1 MILRSWMFVPGDS
14 EKKLGKGSSLGADA
28 LILDLE
34 DSVVESRKPL
44 AREMVCDYLKT
55 ADRSVSQLWVR
66 MNPLDGPHALLDLA
80 GVIQGK
86 PDGFFLP
93 KAEHAFDTDLLGNY
107 LDVLETEHGIE
118 LGSTK
123 ILSLATE
130 TAAAMLNI
138 GSYTE
143 VNPRVTAISWGAE
156 DLSAALGAS
165 SNSDEHGNLTPP
177 YVLARTQC
185 LMAAYASGVQA
196 VDTAYTDF
204 KDDAGLRTTCSEAR
218 RDGFLG
224 KIAIHPAQVAPIND
238 AFMPSP
244 AEIEHAQAVVN
255 LFEQNPDEGTL
266 SLDGKMLDKPH
277 LTQAERVLAIAAQ
290 FGG

>member
-14 EKKLGKGSSLGADA
+14 EKKLGKGASLGADA

-34 DSVVESRKPL
+34 DSVVDKRKAT
-44 AREMVCDYLKT
+44 AREMVREYLQT
-55 ADRSVSQLWVR
+55 ADRSISQLWVR
-66 MNPLDGPHALLDLA
+66 MNPLDTPHALSDLA
-80 GVIQGK
+80 GVIQGR
-86 PDGFFLP
+86 PDGLFLP
-93 KAEHAFDTDLLGNY
+93 KANHASDAELLSSY

-123 ILSLATE
+123 VLSLATE
-130 TAAAMLNI
+130 TATAMLNI

-143 VNPRVTAISWGAE
+143 VNHRVTAVSWGAE

-165 SNSDEHGNLTPP
+165 SNSDENGNLTPP

-185 LMAAYASGVQA
+185 LMASYACGVQA
-196 VDTAYTDF
+196 VDTAFTNF
-204 KDDAGLRTTCSEAR
+204 KDDAGLRKTCSEAR

-224 KIAIHPAQVAPIND
+224 KMAIHPAQVAPINE
-238 AFMPSP
+238 AFMPSKS
-244 AEIEHAQAVVN
+244 EIEHARAVVE
-255 LFEQNPDEGTL
+255 LFAQNPDEGTL
-266 SLDGKMLDKPH
+266 SLDGEMLDKPH
-277 LTQAERVLAIAAQ
+277 LTQAERILSIAEQ

>member
-1 MILRSWMFVPGDS
+1 MFVPGDS
-14 EKKLGKGSSLGADA
+14 EKKLGKGASLGADA

-34 DSVVESRKPL
+34 DSVVDQRKPI
-44 AREMVCDYLKT
+44 AREMVCEYLKT

-93 KAEHAFDTDLLGNY
+93 KAEHAFDADLLSNY

-118 LGSTK
+118 IGSTK
-123 ILSLATE
+123 VLSLATE
-130 TAAAMLNI
+130 TAASMLNI

-165 SNSDEHGNLTPP
+165 SNSDDDGHLTPP
-177 YVLARTQC
+177 DILARTQC
-185 LMAAYASGVQA
+185 LMAAYACEVQA
-196 VDTAYTDF
+196 VDTAFTNF
-204 KDDAGLRTTCSEAR
+204 KDEAALQKVCSDAR

-238 AFMPSP
+238 AFMPSK
-244 AEIEHAQAVVN
+244 AEIEHARAVVD
-255 LFEQNPDEGTL
+255 LFQQNPDEGTL

-277 LTQAERVLAIAAQ
+277 LTQAERVLSIAAQ
-290 FGG
+290 FGE

>member
-14 EKKLGKGSSLGADA
+14 EKKLGKGASLGADA

-34 DSVVESRKPL
+34 DSVVDSRKPV
-44 AREMVCDYLKT
+44 AREMVCDYLKS
-55 ADRSVSQLWVR
+55 ADRSISQLWVR
-66 MNPLDGPHALLDLA
+66 MNPLDRPHALLDLA
-80 GVIQGK
+80 GVIQGR

-93 KAEHAFDTDLLGNY
+93 KAEHALDTELLSNY
-107 LDVLETEHGIE
+107 LDVLETEHGFDV
-118 LGSTK
+118 GSTK
-123 ILSLATE
+123 VLSLATE

-138 GSYTE
+138 NSYTE
-143 VNPRVTAISWGAE
+143 VNSRVVAISWGAE

-185 LMAAYASGVQA
+185 LVAAYACGVQA
-196 VDTAYTDF
+196 VDTAFTNF
-204 KDDAGLRTTCSEAR
+204 KDDDGLRKTCSDAR

-224 KIAIHPAQVAPIND
+224 KIAIHPAQVAPINE
-238 AFMPSP
+238 AFMPS
-244 AEIEHAQAVVN
+244 AVEIEHARAVVD
-255 LFEQNPDEGTL
+255 LFAQNPDEGTL

-277 LTQAERVLAIAAQ
+277 LTQAERVLEIAQQ